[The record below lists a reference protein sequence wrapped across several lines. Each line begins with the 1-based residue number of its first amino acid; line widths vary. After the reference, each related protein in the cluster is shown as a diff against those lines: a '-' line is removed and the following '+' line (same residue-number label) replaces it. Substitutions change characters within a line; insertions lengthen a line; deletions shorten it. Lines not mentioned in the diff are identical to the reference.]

1 MSLAYTTQPTADG
14 KYSAYLPIKF
24 IATETGNPDF
34 LYFKI
39 RKSDGTAINE
49 IPFYKAYNISNEF
62 HFDASAYLKAIFDV
76 RSSQGLSTTAIEE
89 LTDVYGSYEVVV
101 NTTAVLTA
109 GLISNHFYAFAMLED
124 RKYLNEETANF
135 GVESKQLLF
144 SNDFLG
150 TAELMPSKLYTD
162 NYSGVSLFVEHR
174 YLFINTYGNIEK
186 PNDSSTISQYLY
198 IDLNAY
204 IGKLISIPLQGTFIA
219 NNFFDAATGAAPH
232 AVKSFKLTLGGG
244 VTATSYLYTQPQHVY
259 YNRNINNCNLLEFV
273 YVNKYGVKESIT
285 FNAPQSEQLKTKSDK
300 YLAAGYDSESNVT
313 TFNTSADRQKI
324 NQQNTITK
332 TVKGTKMLIKRIDE
346 VKDFLTSPIVWL
358 VGSELNSVIITDG
371 GYKLTKENKGLEV
384 SFKYSN
390 SQTKL
395 SFL

>member
-1 MSLAYTTQPTADG
+1 MALAYTTQPTADG

-24 IATETGNPDF
+24 IATETANPSF

-39 RKSDGTAINE
+39 RKSDGTAIDE

-135 GVESKQLLF
+135 GVESKQLLL
-144 SNDFLG
+144 SNDFNSND
-150 TAELMPSKLYTD
+150 LMPSKLYTE

-174 YLFINTYGNIEK
+174 YLFISTYGNIEK
-186 PNDSSTISQYLY
+186 PNDASTIVQTLY
-198 IDLNAY
+198 IDLVSY
-204 IGKLISIPLQGTFIA
+204 IDKLISIPLQGTFIA
-219 NNFFDAATGAAPH
+219 NNFFDATTGAVPG

-244 VTATSYLYTQPQHVY
+244 VTSTSYIYVQPQRVY
-259 YNRNINNCNLLEFV
+259 YNRNINNCDLLEFV
-273 YVNKYGVKESIT
+273 YINKYGVKENIT

-300 YLAAGYDSESNVT
+300 YLASGYNSESNVT